1 MHACTAGRS
10 SILLCAS
17 SVLLWMDAS
26 EVELPQQPHGPGLV
40 QQPQAPPSSAV
51 TPLSP
56 PLPLPPLPF
65 LSPFFAPPSMASF
78 LASFCTPRK
87 HRAIRRQRADSK
99 TCNQHDME
107 HTSSA
112 SCTTATRP
120 RDPGAPA
127 IMSCA
132 PAGMSCAPHAPQRF
146 RAGQRRH
153 GRAAHRICTP
163 ATNAAATSH
172 LHPRRRAKF
181 VGFMQRSQGDAQLLA
196 NMREP
201 AHFCCDE
208 VLWVFMHPVA
218 ASLPQLEVQ
227 QAHWASL
234 LLCAPGLP
242 R

>member
-1 MHACTAGRS
+1 
-10 SILLCAS
+10 
-17 SVLLWMDAS
+17 MDAS

-153 GRAAHRICTP
+153 GRAAHRICTQ
-163 ATNAAATSH
+163 
-172 LHPRRRAKF
+172 RRTRPQHRTCTPGGAPN
-181 VGFMQRSQGDAQLLA
+181 LLA
-196 NMREP
+196 LCSDPRATPSFWRTCESPRTSAVMRS
-201 AHFCCDE
+201 FGSSCT
-208 VLWVFMHPVA
+208 L
-218 ASLPQLEVQ
+218 
-227 QAHWASL
+227 
-234 LLCAPGLP
+234 
-242 R
+242 